1 MSEKLRRII
10 MYQRGMF
17 FKLWFGMAPFWG
29 MIVTILTALMLLL
42 SGCSMTPKPNVV
54 NLVTIVDA
62 DGVSHTFPFGL
73 KLNDDNWCEIH
84 QQYEYVEVKTIIKPT
99 Q

>member
-1 MSEKLRRII
+1 

-17 FKLWFGMAPFWG
+17 FKLWFGMAPVGG
-29 MIVTILTALMLLL
+29 MVVTVLTALMLLL
-42 SGCSMTPKPNVV
+42 SGGSMTPKPNVV
-54 NLVTIVDA
+54 NPVNIVDA

>member
-1 MSEKLRRII
+1 
-10 MYQRGMF
+10 
-17 FKLWFGMAPFWG
+17 
-29 MIVTILTALMLLL
+29 
-42 SGCSMTPKPNVV
+42 MTPKPNVV
-54 NLVTIVDA
+54 NPVTIVDA

>member
-1 MSEKLRRII
+1 MSEKLRRKK

-17 FKLWFGMAPFWG
+17 LKLWIGMAPFWG

-42 SGCSMTPKPNVV
+42 SGCSTAPEPNVV
-54 NLVTIVDA
+54 NPVNIMDA

-99 Q
+99 

>member
-1 MSEKLRRII
+1 

-29 MIVTILTALMLLL
+29 MIVTILTALILLL

-54 NLVTIVDA
+54 NPVTIVDA
-62 DGVSHTFPFGL
+62 DPFGL

>member
-17 FKLWFGMAPFWG
+17 LKLWFGMAPFWG
-29 MIVTILTALMLLL
+29 MIVTILTALILLL
-42 SGCSMTPKPNVV
+42 SGCSTAPEPIVV
-54 NLVTIVDA
+54 NPVTIVDA

-73 KLNDDNWCEIH
+73 KLNDDHWCEIH
-84 QQYEYVEVKTIIKPT
+84 QQYEYV
-99 Q
+99 